1 MITTAPPRRCILLKN
16 CGNRTFFPAALGNS
30 SRHLTANQG
39 ELCQHG
45 EPATL
50 TFITTMNQRKNDISD
65 QVVAESLRIAR
76 ANQVPGQTKEQTQ
89 LIALGIQKGIAEYK
103 RQQKA
108 KQREADRLRK
118 KQRQQMTSGDEATTE
133 ASDNDV
139 ETGYDTPGRRMS
151 WLPWSLLLLS
161 WAAMGGWFLFGR

>member
-1 MITTAPPRRCILLKN
+1 MV
-16 CGNRTFFPAALGNS
+16 PAAGNCVAVRGFCLRRRKQS
-30 SRHLTANQG
+30 ATP
-39 ELCQHG
+39 LCQNRH
-45 EPATL
+45 P
-50 TFITTMNQRKNDISD
+50 ITYCFPTMQPRKPEISD
-65 QVVAESLRIAR
+65 QTVAEALRLAR

-89 LIALGIQKGIAEYK
+89 LIAQGIQKGIAEYK

-139 ETGYDTPGRRMS
+139 DTGYDTPGRRMT

>member
-1 MITTAPPRRCILLKN
+1 
-16 CGNRTFFPAALGNS
+16 
-30 SRHLTANQG
+30 
-39 ELCQHG
+39 
-45 EPATL
+45 
-50 TFITTMNQRKNDISD
+50 MNQRKNDISD

-118 KQRQQMTSGDEATTE
+118 KQRQQMTSGDDGTTDE
-133 ASDNDV
+133 SDNGV
-139 ETGYDTPGRRMS
+139 ETGYETPGRTMN

>member
-1 MITTAPPRRCILLKN
+1 
-16 CGNRTFFPAALGNS
+16 
-30 SRHLTANQG
+30 
-39 ELCQHG
+39 
-45 EPATL
+45 
-50 TFITTMNQRKNDISD
+50 MNQRKNDISD

-118 KQRQQMTSGDEATTE
+118 KQRRASSASQEAEESELELAESTTP
-133 ASDNDV
+133 V
-139 ETGYDTPGRRMS
+139 KLH
-151 WLPWSLLLLS
+151 WLSWSLLLLT
-161 WAAMGGWFLFGR
+161 WAGIACSYFFGR